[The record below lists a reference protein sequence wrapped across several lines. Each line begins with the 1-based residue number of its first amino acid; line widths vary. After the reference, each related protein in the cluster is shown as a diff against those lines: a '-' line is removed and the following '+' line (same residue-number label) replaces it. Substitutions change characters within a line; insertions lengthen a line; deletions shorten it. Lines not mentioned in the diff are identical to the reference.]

1 MIVRANVFSTLQTV
15 KSWLDH
21 SLKTAVSKHPLSVNM
36 LKGAKHLWNLNDGTF
51 IRFFWLLFGKMTW
64 KISPFLNFEILGV
77 FLNAL
82 TADDQYPVPYSNAI
96 VWKAKKK
103 IL

>member
-1 MIVRANVFSTLQTV
+1 MVVANVIPKLKTV
-15 KSWLDH
+15 KPCVDH
-21 SLKTAVSKHPLSVNM
+21 SVESTVSEPASTVSM

-64 KISPFLNFEILGV
+64 KISPLLNFEILGV

-82 TADDQYPVPYSNAI
+82 TADD
-96 VWKAKKK
+96 K
-103 IL
+103 